1 MNNLTEKIREK
12 KLLSSYSLSYKI
24 PLHIIRGRAQYMF
37 SISGTRY
44 MDLVNNVCHIGH
56 CHPKVVKVFNEQI
69 STLNVNTR
77 YLHPNIV
84 NYSVRLGN
92 LFPNPLKIVIMYFI

>member
-1 MNNLTEKIREK
+1 LSYWP
-12 KLLSSYSLSYKI
+12 LSSKVSLKHFEKNI
-24 PLHIIRGRAQYMF
+24 FR
-37 SISGTRY
+37 
-44 MDLVNNVCHIGH
+44 
-56 CHPKVVKVFNEQI
+56 VVKVFNEQI

-92 LFPNPLKIVIMYFI
+92 LFPNPLKICVFTCSGSEANEVESKQFEKYFIL